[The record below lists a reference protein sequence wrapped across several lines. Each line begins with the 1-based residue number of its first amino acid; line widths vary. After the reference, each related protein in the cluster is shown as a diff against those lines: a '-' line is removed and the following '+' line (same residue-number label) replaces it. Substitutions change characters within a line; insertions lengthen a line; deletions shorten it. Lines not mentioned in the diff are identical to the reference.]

1 MGREGGRE
9 EVEEVEKG
17 MVSGSWQRAGV
28 VTRNESTY
36 YYCRPRCDLQDA
48 GEL

>member
-1 MGREGGRE
+1 MEREGGRE
-9 EVEEVEKG
+9 EEKEVEKG
-17 MVSGSWQRAGV
+17 MVSDSWHRAGV

>member
-1 MGREGGRE
+1 MERQGGRE
-9 EVEEVEKG
+9 VEKEVEKG
-17 MVSGSWQRAGV
+17 MVSDSWKRAGV

-48 GEL
+48 DET